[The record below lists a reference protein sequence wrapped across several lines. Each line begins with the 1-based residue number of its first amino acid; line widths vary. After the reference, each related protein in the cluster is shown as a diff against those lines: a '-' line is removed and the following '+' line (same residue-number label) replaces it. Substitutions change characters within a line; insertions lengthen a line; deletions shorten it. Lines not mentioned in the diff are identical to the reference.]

1 MSSETVVI
9 PDRFRGPPKS
19 GNGGYV
25 CGVFGG
31 LLTGGRY
38 DLPERRAAE
47 VTLRAPIP
55 LDQAIAVRRDG
66 EKLTAYHGETLLVE
80 AALTDLQLNVPEPAS
95 YEQAL
100 AVRDKSVSLTVG
112 HHPWLGEQR
121 KGFHPICVCCGA
133 ELAPEDGL
141 HVYAAH
147 VPERKQVAA
156 AWSCHSA
163 FADADGYVPPEL
175 ICTALDCPGQFAWL
189 AEGTRTG
196 LLGRLTAR
204 VERKVRAGD
213 RCVVIGWTLG
223 NEGRKYYSGTALFDE
238 RGDLCAYAKAV
249 WIGRV

>member
-1 MSSETVVI
+1 MTSSTVVI

-38 DLPERRAAE
+38 DLEGQRAAE

-55 LDQAIAVRRDG
+55 LDQPIAVRRDG
-66 EKLTAYHGETLLVE
+66 ETLTAHHGETLLVE
-80 AALTDLQLNVPEPAS
+80 ATLSDLQLNVPAPAS

-100 AVRDKSVSLTVG
+100 AVREHSASLQVRL
-112 HHPWLGEQR
+112 HPWLGEQR

-141 HVYAAH
+141 HVYPAH
-147 VPERKQVAA
+147 VPELAQVAA
-156 AWSCHSA
+156 AWSCHPA
-163 FADADGYVPPEL
+163 FADADGRVPPEL
-175 ICTALDCPGQFAWL
+175 IITALDCPGQFAWL

-204 VERKVRAGD
+204 VEHQVRAGD

-223 NEGRKYYSGTALFDE
+223 NEGRKFYSGTALFNE
-238 RGDLCAYAKAV
+238 RGTLCAYAKAV
-249 WIGRV
+249 WIGRS